1 MSMSVNTEHVWL
13 TRDAYGRLKR
23 ELAALLIQRES
34 VAADVTEQEQ
44 RELRIRQLQELVRR
58 AAVHEPPDDGV
69 AEPGMVLTVRYDGE
83 NDTETFLMADRE
95 GAAVDRDLEICSPRS
110 PLGQALIGAVQGERR
125 EYRAPDGALIRVS
138 LVGAFPHR
146 SSTPVS

>member
-13 TRDAYGRLKR
+13 TRDAYDRLKG
-23 ELAALLIQRES
+23 ELAALLDQRGS
-34 VAADVTEQEQ
+34 GAADVTEQEQ
-44 RELRIRQLQELVRR
+44 RDLRIRQLHELIRR

-69 AEPGMVLTVRYDGE
+69 AEPGMVLTVRYEGE
-83 NDTETFLMADRE
+83 NDAETFLMADRE
-95 GAAVDRDLEICSPRS
+95 GAVVDRDLEICSPRS
-110 PLGQALIGAVQGERR
+110 PLGQALIGAVPGERR

-138 LVGAFPHR
+138 LVGAVPHR